1 MIGQTDNLQSRVA
14 GPEKSLR
21 NIIGSWKA
29 KGIGNGFV
37 QSTGQG
43 TGLGLSLSY
52 DVIKAHG
59 CTINIETKE
68 GEGSV
73 VCSLKRLADVVERI
87 DY

>member
-1 MIGQTDNLQSRVA
+1 MIGQTDNLQSKVA

-21 NIIGSWKA
+21 NITGSWKS
-29 KGIGNGFV
+29 KGIWNGFV
-37 QSTGQG
+37 QSPGQG

-59 CTINIETKE
+59 GTINMETRE

-73 VCSLKRLADVVERI
+73 VCS
-87 DY
+87 